1 MNAGV
6 FPKKER
12 NHVRKSFTQVDFR
25 EMQKKLQDE
34 LYIQAAIYRL
44 ATILCEHLL
53 YMSSKD

>member
-1 MNAGV
+1 MNTGM

-12 NHVRKSFTQVDFR
+12 NHVRKEFTQIDFR
-25 EMQKKLQDE
+25 EMERKLQDE

-53 YMSSKD
+53 NMSSRD